1 MPPVMFE
8 QIDAEIADERRNEPT
23 AAATPPA
30 PNPAALADTIR
41 RELAVI
47 EMRRSRVQAD

>member
-8 QIDAEIADERRNEPT
+8 QIDAEITDERRAEPV
-23 AAATPPA
+23 AAQAAPP
-30 PNPAALADTIR
+30 PNPAALADKIR

-47 EMRRSRVQAD
+47 EMRRHRVRAD

>member
-8 QIDAEIADERRNEPT
+8 QIDAEITDERRTEP
-23 AAATPPA
+23 AGAATPP
-30 PNPAALADTIR
+30 PPSPAALADKIR

-47 EMRRSRVQAD
+47 EMRRDRVLAD

>member
-8 QIDAEIADERRNEPT
+8 QIDAEITDERGGEPA
-23 AAATPPA
+23 AAATPPP
-30 PNPAALADTIR
+30 PNPIALADKIR

-47 EMRRSRVQAD
+47 EMRRNRVQAD